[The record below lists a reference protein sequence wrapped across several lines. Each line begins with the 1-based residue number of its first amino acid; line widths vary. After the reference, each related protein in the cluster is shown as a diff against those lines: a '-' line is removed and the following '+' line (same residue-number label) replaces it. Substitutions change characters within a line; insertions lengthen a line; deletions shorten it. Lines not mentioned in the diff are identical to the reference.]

1 MLLKFIDYV
10 ILTEVY
16 TVEQRNETN

>member
-16 TVEQRNETN
+16 TVKQRNETN